1 MFDFLR
7 RSHVQRPSEGM
18 RHALE
23 ASGLPAGTDVAA
35 LGVVELRGHYAGRT
49 VTFFRVFDQ
58 VRAAT
63 EHEDVFTKQMFRG
76 RAYSTLDAHPELVLR
91 AGFRE
96 EDGAVVI
103 YQHAS

>member
-7 RSHVQRPSEGM
+7 RSGVQRLSESM
-18 RHALE
+18 RNALE
-23 ASGLPAGTDVAA
+23 VSGLPAGTDFAT

-58 VRAAT
+58 VRAAA
-63 EHEDVFTKQMFRG
+63 EHGDVFSKRMFRG
-76 RAYSTLDAHPELVLR
+76 RAYSSLDTHPELVMR

-96 EDGAVVI
+96 QDGVVVV
-103 YQHAS
+103 YQHSG

>member
-7 RSHVQRPSEGM
+7 RSDVQRLSASM

-23 ASGLPAGTDVAA
+23 ASGLPAGSDFAT
-35 LGVVELRGHYAGRT
+35 LGIVEQRGHYAGRT

-58 VRAAT
+58 VRAAA
-63 EHEDVFTKQMFRG
+63 EHGDVFRKQLFRG

-91 AGFRE
+91 AGFYE
-96 EDGAVVI
+96 QDGAVVI
-103 YQHAS
+103 NQHSD